1 MSRIKKIVL
10 MIIIC
15 LACISIH
22 NVSLA
27 ATTSWKSTRSFSL
40 SKGSCSN
47 KKHKGCTTYN
57 TGRIT
62 MHIGSDGFL
71 SKSKKPYIDKDTGVI
86 CLQHDKEAE
95 KFTENGEELM
105 EIEYRMTI
113 SNKSVTIIPMSEAAK
128 NTSGSSTISTTSN
141 EAAKVAYILSHISES
156 AGEDE
161 RKNNGAQGAL
171 WTVIKPFL
179 DDLKKKTSF
188 NGVVASVYK
197 GKWDDVANAVKY
209 ANEADKY
216 ANTSIFSP
224 STVKTKITVSELD
237 SNYYIIGPFKM
248 KFANGSYKNGGNVTR
263 FAGFDSANLK
273 MDNSQLN
280 SKNWTLCN
288 KKGKEISEPTSNEDF
303 YIKVKKAKIG
313 AKGILTI
320 KTKKMNVYANFYTM
334 IYKNGLQEQAIVTEA
349 GRYYDNEKVTF
360 EFDTFGNL
368 RIAKE
373 DADSGNALS
382 GIGFTIINSNGK
394 YVQALD
400 ANKDVQASATGII
413 KNIQFTGSASKATK
427 FLTDDKGIIELHNI
441 PVDTYTINETSVGNH
456 YAYVLN
462 KNNISWEANGKTST
476 GQSVKVL
483 IKGQSPTIANS
494 TNTMLQDKYVTIATV
509 KNKKQVGELNIIK
522 VDDRNKN
529 KILPKVEF
537 VIRSSASNNQYIKV
551 KAVGSNVTKDA
562 NGWATRIV
570 GSSRI
575 NDTNDT
581 KNNPTLEYVEKI
593 SEATVFI
600 TDGNGII
607 DIQNLIS
614 SIDGT
619 TMIEY
624 KLEEIKNPNYGY
636 LSGSSGEYVNYKV
649 TYEGESTTSNG
660 TVKLTTSDVIS
671 VTATNHQE
679 YIRLGGFVWEEIA
692 SGKDNMVN
700 NTYDETEAKVGG
712 IQVKLYKEGTFIAE
726 TTTNSNGEYE
736 FGTRSENDEYINT
749 DYVKNGKETGN
760 LRIDDLSQYYVE
772 FEYDGLKYTS
782 VLANT
787 KYDDSNYSNTS
798 KAAEVDSRRA
808 DGKDRET
815 VNSDFSVISYNQAY
829 DGKNNPTYGLEYTTN
844 PEQKNVSRYNYNKYW
859 KYNDEKEQ
867 KTLRKVK
874 VVKVKDGNNKNYEVI
889 ASTQK
894 SGFKLNDAWA
904 EQAKKPGFDSEV
916 LTGINLGIEKRAQA
930 DLAVS
935 SDLNKV
941 EIKIN
946 TASGVYMNT
955 YEYGKRNLDGNENA
969 FGVETKFGQKTGKGD
984 STRYSDRNLNLYTRR
999 IYESDLVYDNN
1010 KKLMQIYVTYRI
1022 RVKNQTPFAAG
1033 LTSKVNEIANYY
1045 DKGYTIKASWIGDN
1059 KEDSVVWN
1067 SDSNYNP
1074 RKKMEEMDKDNYK
1087 AGYTN
1092 SLKDRKIEGD
1102 ACIDIYIKFE
1112 LDNDTVGELLE
1123 QQTTLNNVSEITS
1136 FSTIDKNGAPYAAID
1151 EDSNPGSAE
1160 IKLTGESATTSTDL
1174 NGRTYNIENKKLD
1187 TTTYEDDTD
1196 MAPSLVLGIEK
1207 DNPTRGLSGTVFED
1221 KNTIHSDNTTHAG
1234 DKRLGNGKLDNGEN
1248 KIQNVT
1254 VELLEYDGNKEN
1266 NIAIGEDGNEKHA
1279 TLYQTTIDENK
1290 VLSTVE
1296 KEATVKTDESGKYEF
1311 KGVIPGRYLI
1321 RYTYGEN
1328 KDGEKTYFIDTNGN
1342 KIEVNARD
1350 YKSTI
1355 ITSSIIEKA
1364 LNLNA
1369 GDKEK
1374 RMGDLNW
1381 ILNKE
1386 KNEYSDAID
1395 DINKRNSN
1403 DDLYFGSYLN
1413 YGENSM
1419 TSDTAFFDV
1428 GVEYSEVSEENSER
1442 VSTTKYQDEYYLSNG
1457 NILVFDEKTNTLK
1470 VSPTF
1475 YAVNPNQDFGIIERP
1490 RQEYVVNKRVSN
1502 LKVTLANGQILI
1514 NGNPYKN
1521 NPNSIE
1527 ELEEPSE
1534 NPLPYVKAI
1543 PGLVTA
1549 EIDNEILQAAKLN
1562 IEYTISIKNNSELDY
1577 DYTKPGGDKYYYFG
1591 DASNA
1596 EPIKAAIKKVVDY
1609 MENGLVYD
1617 EEANKENW
1625 EIVTPE
1631 KLTKYTE
1638 DGVDKQLIATGQ
1650 EINGVK
1656 YNVYDGIKQG
1666 YTIAITNAFDK
1677 GIEVTGIEST
1687 KIYGSKVLST
1697 SENGINVLNHT
1708 EIIETKGI
1716 RPIKDSIPGNYNPEL
1731 GMNNEINE
1739 PDDDWTKL
1747 TITPPLGLT
1756 DNKTYVILITATA
1769 LLVLAG
1775 GVYIIKKKVI

>member
-1 MSRIKKIVL
+1 MSKIKKIVL

-27 ATTSWKSTRSFSL
+27 ATTSWKSTRSFLL

-47 KKHKGCTTYN
+47 KKHTGCTTYS

-62 MHIGSDGFL
+62 MHIGADGFL
-71 SKSKKPYIDKDTGVI
+71 SGSAKPYLDKDVGLI
-86 CLQHDKEAE
+86 CLQHDAEAE
-95 KFTENGEELM
+95 TFFENGENGM
-105 EIEYRMTI
+105 EIQYRMTI
-113 SNKSVTIIPMSEAAK
+113 DNKKVTVIPMSEAAK
-128 NTSGSSTISTTSN
+128 SASGSSTISTNSKSC
-141 EAAKVAYILSHISES
+141 ARVAYILSHISDS
-156 AGEDE
+156 AGEDI
-161 RKNNGAQGAL
+161 RKSNGAQGAL
-171 WTVIKPFL
+171 WRVIKSFL
-179 DDLKKKTSF
+179 DNLKEKTAF
-188 NGVVASVYK
+188 DGVVVSQYQ
-197 GKWDDVANAVKY
+197 GKWDDVANALKY
-209 ANEADKY
+209 YNEAKAY
-216 ANTSIFSP
+216 SNISIFSP
-224 STVKTKITVSELD
+224 STIGTKIKVSEFD
-237 SNYYIIGPFKM
+237 NNYYIIGPFKM
-248 KFANGSYKNGGNVTR
+248 KFSDGSYTDDDGNVTR
-263 FAGFDSANLK
+263 FAGFKSAKLK
-273 MDNSQLN
+273 MDTNQLD
-280 SKNWTLCN
+280 SKNWNLCN
-288 KKGKEISEPTSNEDF
+288 KEGKKITEPTSEEDF
-303 YIKVKKAKIG
+303 YIKVKKSGIG

-320 KTKKMNVYANFYTM
+320 ETRKMNVYANFYTM
-334 IYKNGLQEQAIVTEA
+334 TSKKGRQDQAIVTEA

-382 GIGFTIINSNGK
+382 GIGFTIKNSNGK

-509 KNKKQVGELNIIK
+509 KNKKQVGGLRIEK
-522 VDDRNKN
+522 RDERDKN
-529 KILPKVEF
+529 KKLPDVEF
-537 VIRSSASNNQYIKV
+537 VIKSSASNNAYIKV
-551 KAVGSNVTKDA
+551 KATGSNVTNDT

-570 GSSRI
+570 GSSTI
-575 NDTNDT
+575 NDTEDINS
-581 KNNPTLEYVEKI
+581 NPTLEYTTSI
-593 SEATVFI
+593 SDATVFV
-600 TDGNGII
+600 TNSDGII
-607 DIQNLIS
+607 EIQNLIS
-614 SIDGT
+614 IKKDGT

-624 KLEEIKNPNYGY
+624 TLEEIKNPNYGY
-636 LSGSSGEYVNYKV
+636 LSGNNGEIKYTGKSI
-649 TYEGESTTSNG
+649 TPNG
-660 TVKLTTSDVIS
+660 TIKLTTSSKVEI
-671 VTATNHQE
+671 VATNPQK
-679 YIRLGGFVWEEIA
+679 YIRLAGFVWEDNA
-692 SGKDNMVN
+692 PGKDSKISNEYED
-700 NTYDETEAKVGG
+700 TDYKVEG
-712 IQVKLYKEGTFIAE
+712 IQVKLYKNGTFIAE
-726 TTTNSNGEYE
+726 TTTDENGEYK
-736 FGTRSENDEYINT
+736 FGSKEQNSYKNT
-749 DYVKNGKETGN
+749 DYVDEEGKETGN
-760 LRIDDLSQYYVE
+760 LRIEDLSQYYVE

-798 KAAEVDSRRA
+798 KAAEVDSKRA
-808 DGKDRET
+808 DKKDRET

-859 KYNDEKEQ
+859 EYNDEKEQ

-894 SGFKLNDAWA
+894 SEFNLEKAWNTQFKNTY
-904 EQAKKPGFDSEV
+904 SEV

-935 SDLNKV
+935 SDLNTV

-946 TASGVYMNT
+946 TGSGVYMNT
-955 YEYGKRNLDGNENA
+955 YTYAKRGIDNNKNNENNTDTEEKDPTT
-969 FGVETKFGQKTGKGD
+969 FGIETKFGTKSG
-984 STRYSDRNLNLYTRR
+984 SYSARNLNLYTRR
-999 IYESDLVYDNN
+999 IYESDLAYNN
-1010 KKLMQIYVTYRI
+1010 GKAPALMEVYVTYKI
-1022 RVKNQTPFAAG
+1022 RVKNQSTK
-1033 LTSKVNEIANYY
+1033 LTSRVNEIANYFDSRY
-1045 DKGYTIKASWIGDN
+1045 TMIEYAIGNKDKQKTWKKESELEGQKYKVGYIDVNTEIGTG
-1059 KEDSVVWN
+1059 K
-1067 SDSNYNP
+1067 Y
-1074 RKKMEEMDKDNYK
+1074 
-1087 AGYTN
+1087 
-1092 SLKDRKIEGD
+1092 
-1102 ACIDIYIKFE
+1102 IDIEIKFQ
-1112 LDNDTVGELLE
+1112 LDNAAVSNLITTR
-1123 QQTTLNNVSEITS
+1123 TTLNNVSEITS
-1136 FSTIDKNGAPYAAID
+1136 FSTIENEKPYAAID
-1151 EDSNPGSAE
+1151 VDSNPGNASIKLSKDEEEDPKENDPEKQENYKKE
-1160 IKLTGESATTSTDL
+1160 IKE
-1174 NGRTYNIENKKLD
+1174 LD

-1196 MAPSLVLGIEK
+1196 MAPSLILLIEK

-1221 KNTIHSDNTTHAG
+1221 EDKTYGDTTHPGQERLGDGILNTTK
-1234 DKRLGNGKLDNGEN
+1234 DKNRIK
-1248 KIQNVT
+1248 NVK
-1254 VELLEYDGNKEN
+1254 VELLEYNAEN
-1266 NIAIGEDGNEKHA
+1266 TNYTTAK
-1279 TLYQTTIDENK
+1279 LYQPKIDAGRFSTDTIDAIVYTNELGEYSFN
-1290 VLSTVE
+1290 
-1296 KEATVKTDESGKYEF
+1296 
-1311 KGVIPGRYLI
+1311 GVIPGRYLI
-1321 RYTYGEN
+1321 RYTYGDNTWIVNEH
-1328 KDGEKTYFIDTNGN
+1328 KEEIEKI
-1342 KIEVNARD
+1342 NARD

-1355 ITSSIIEKA
+1355 ITSNLIEKA
-1364 LNLNA
+1364 LRDPN
-1369 GDKEK
+1369 K
-1374 RMGDLNW
+1374 MGDLNW
-1381 ILNKE
+1381 ILTYEDNKGQTKSKSKDVE
-1386 KNEYSDAID
+1386 GLIRYSDAID
-1395 DINKRNSN
+1395 DINQRNN
-1403 DDLYFGSYLN
+1403 KDDLYFGSYLN
-1413 YGENSM
+1413 FAENSM
-1419 TSDTAFFDV
+1419 TSDTAIFDV
-1428 GVEYSEVSEENSER
+1428 GVEYSEVKKQDGFDVR
-1442 VSTTKYQDEYYLSNG
+1442 VSYTDYKDEYDIKYEEDDKEKSTAYV
-1457 NILVFDEKTNTLK
+1457 LVFDEDNNMLK
-1470 VSPTF
+1470 VKPTF
-1475 YAVNPNQDFGIIERP
+1475 YAVNPYQDFGLIERP
-1490 RQEYVVNKRVSN
+1490 RQEYVVNKRISN

-1521 NPNSIE
+1521 NPNGIE

-1534 NPLPYVKAI
+1534 NPLPYVKAV

-1577 DYTKPGGDKYYYFG
+1577 DYIENQDYYYYG
-1591 DASNA
+1591 VNGTNQINA
-1596 EPIKAAIKKVVDY
+1596 KISKVVDY

-1617 EEANKENW
+1617 EEANEKEKW

-1631 KLTKYTE
+1631 KLTKYNE

-1697 SENGINVLNHT
+1697 SSENGINVLNHT

-1716 RPIKDSIPGNYNPEL
+1716 RPIKDSIPGNYNPNPGPKEAK
-1731 GMNNEINE
+1731 INE